1 MKEKVE
7 ICKHCTCPE
16 NCCEKGCAEELMI
29 YKMEY
34 EMYMKRR
41 IYEMQRERYEKDNMG
56 ENNEHLWTN
65 IDF

>member
-7 ICKHCTCPE
+7 ICKHCTYPE
-16 NCCEKGCAEELMI
+16 NCCEKGCTEELMI